1 LSFAGAG
8 PVSFCGGVS
17 DCVAVVGAGDAVG
30 AGATAV
36 GVGDV
41 AGAGAAAVGDGDADG
56 AGAAA
61 VGDGEADGVGAVAA
75 GPGDAA
81 GDGVGAADAG
91 GSAGVGA
98 DGGLAAGDTLS
109 VGAAGAFWVRPGL
122 SGTSTDMTA
131 ASAAANFKRC
141 CMGRSDTPLKKG
153 KTLVEISA
161 A

>member
-1 LSFAGAG
+1 MPVFSACSTSCRRVIFVRFLDGAA

-36 GVGDV
+36 GAGDV
-41 AGAGAAAVGDGDADG
+41 AGAAAVGDGDADG

-61 VGDGEADGVGAVAA
+61 VGVGDVAGAGAAAA

-81 GDGVGAADAG
+81 GDDVGAVDEG
-91 GSAGVGA
+91 GSAGVGV
-98 DGGLAAGDTLS
+98 DGGLAAGEALS
-109 VGAAGAFWVRPGL
+109 VGAGTFWARPGL

-131 ASAAANFKRC
+131 ASAAA
-141 CMGRSDTPLKKG
+141 S
-153 KTLVEISA
+153 
-161 A
+161 